1 MTKPHVNNLTDKFI
15 LPEALVNTFQ
25 AGDDV
30 DLNEVL
36 KSVLE
41 NYCTSQ
47 PSNCILRFDNLPSV
61 IGNKEHFIR
70 LFNAL
75 IFMITSHPPVNSKLF
90 LYVKCTEEKWDNE
103 IIDLRAS
110 TGKTLYKIDLY
121 TNITTDENWEVLYH
135 SGLEECTLLAAQ
147 NNGSFSFYPIS
158 NTGCLFS
165 VFLPGKI
172 N

>member
-1 MTKPHVNNLTDKFI
+1 MKP
-15 LPEALVNTFQ
+15 LVNSLSDKSSVPEVLTKTLQ
-25 AGDDV
+25 PGSGV

-36 KSVLE
+36 SSVLE
-41 NYCTSQ
+41 NYCTAQ
-47 PSNCILRFDNLPSV
+47 PNNCIFRFDNLPFV
-61 IGNKEHFIR
+61 IGTKEHFTR

-75 IFMITSHPPVNSKLF
+75 IFMITSHPPINSKLF
-90 LYVKCTEEKWDNE
+90 LYVKCTEQKWDNE
-103 IIDLRAS
+103 IIDLGVS

-121 TNITTDENWEVLYH
+121 TNITTDENWETLYH
-135 SGLEECTLLAAQ
+135 SSLEECTLLTAQ

-165 VFLPGKI
+165 VLLPGKI